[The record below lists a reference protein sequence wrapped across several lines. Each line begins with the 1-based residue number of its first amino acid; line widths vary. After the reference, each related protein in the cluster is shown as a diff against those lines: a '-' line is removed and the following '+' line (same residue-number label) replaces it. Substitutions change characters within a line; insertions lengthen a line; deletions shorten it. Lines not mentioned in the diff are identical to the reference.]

1 MKVPS
6 RSTFISILQRGE
18 AVGVYATVAL
28 LFVVEFCFVY
38 WLNHIPVSS
47 RPKTGLTLIV
57 LPPWYQRP
65 RFEVTLLLT
74 VVAGLLFSICRGL
87 WSLRGAVAEA
97 RHQALATVRKR
108 VKATLSVA
116 VLATCELFLATWLRS

>member
-1 MKVPS
+1 MKLPS
-6 RSTFISILQRGE
+6 RSTVISILRRGE
-18 AVGVYATVAL
+18 AASIYATVAL

-38 WLNHIPVSS
+38 WLYRIPVSS
-47 RPKTGLTLIV
+47 RQETGLTLIV

-74 VVAGLLFSICRGL
+74 VVAGLLFSVCRAL
-87 WSLRGAVAEA
+87 WSLREACAEA
-97 RHQALATVRKR
+97 RHQALATVRDR

-116 VLATCELFLATWLRS
+116 ILAGCELFLAAWLHS